1 MNKSYLDILS
11 VFNKPILLDCPI
23 GHRAPSLPIRV
34 GALVKVIYDK
44 NLEFEYLD

>member
-11 VFNKPILLDCPI
+11 TFNKPILLDCPI

-34 GALVKVIYDK
+34 GALVKITYNKD
-44 NLEFEYLD
+44 LIFEYED